1 MTRPELTLPDSRR
14 YAVLGTGALGG
25 FYGAK
30 LQQAGLEV
38 HFLVNRDYEVVKQR
52 GLIVESVDGDFRLPL
67 VQSYLTVQAM
77 PACDVVIVALKTTHN
92 NLLPELLSTVVAPHG
107 VVLVLQNGLGI
118 EPTVAEIVG
127 SQRVMGGLCFLCS
140 NKIGPGQIRH
150 VDYGQITLGDYA
162 TNPTTGQIYQ
172 PCGITSRMQQIAAD
186 FQRAGIAIE
195 LAEDLFLARWKKLVW
210 NIPFNGLSV
219 VLNATTAEMMA
230 DPAAHALAESLM
242 QEVLQAAAATLQAL
256 SPVPQPQR
264 RIPTEFIQTMLDYTQ
279 SMKPYRTSMKID
291 YDEQRP
297 LELEAIFGNPLRL
310 AAQAKLVLPQIQM
323 LYQQLQFLD
332 RRNRSDHQ

>member
-1 MTRPELTLPDSRR
+1 M
-14 YAVLGTGALGG
+14 
-25 FYGAK
+25 
-30 LQQAGLEV
+30 
-38 HFLVNRDYEVVKQR
+38 
-52 GLIVESVDGDFRLPL
+52 ESVDGDFTLPQVRAYAS
-67 VQSYLTVQAM
+67 VQQM
-77 PACDVVIVALKTTHN
+77 PPCDVVIVALKTTHN
-92 NLLPELLSTVVAPHG
+92 QLLPELLANLVAPHG

-118 EPTVAEIVG
+118 EPAVAEIVG
-127 SQRVMGGLCFLCS
+127 PERVMGGLCFLCS

-162 TNPTTGQIYQ
+162 ADAATGQIYQ
-172 PCGITSRMQQIAAD
+172 PCGITPRMQQIAAD
-186 FQRAGIAIE
+186 FQQAGIAIE
-195 LAEDLFLARWKKLVW
+195 TAPDLFLARWKKLVW

-219 VLNATTAEMMA
+219 VLNATTAEIMA
-230 DPAAHALAESLM
+230 NPAARDLATSLM

-256 SPVPQPQR
+256 SPEPQPDR
-264 RIPTEFIQTMLDYTQ
+264 RISPEFIQTMLDYTQ

-310 AAQAKLVLPQIQM
+310 AAQAKLALPQIQM

-332 RRNRSDHQ
+332 QRQIS